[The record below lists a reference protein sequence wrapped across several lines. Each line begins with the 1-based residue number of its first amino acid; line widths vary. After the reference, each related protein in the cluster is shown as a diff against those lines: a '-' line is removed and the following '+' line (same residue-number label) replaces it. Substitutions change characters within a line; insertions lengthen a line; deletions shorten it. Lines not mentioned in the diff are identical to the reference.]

1 MILVS
6 RSYDNRISK
15 YSGCIVVV
23 SLFLCII
30 QLMDQISCFT
40 RYDHLPLLM
49 QRNSRIYRP
58 HLQQQLSL
66 QIGQQH
72 VMAPSPHAMR
82 RLPMRKAATLI
93 STRSS
98 ILSSTTATTTTAP
111 NDKKSKEI
119 RIFRLPTIN
128 TIEQSRI
135 YRRVQ
140 NTYRDHAFWVKH
152 RSSNRLIDN

>member
-1 MILVS
+1 MVLVS
-6 RSYDNRISK
+6 RSYDNRICK
-15 YSGCIVVV
+15 YSSCIIVV
-23 SLFLCII
+23 SLFLFII

-49 QRNSRIYRP
+49 QRNSRIHRP
-58 HLQQQLSL
+58 HHQQQLPP
-66 QIGQQH
+66 QVGQQYI
-72 VMAPSPHAMR
+72 MTPSPHAMR
-82 RLPMRKAATLI
+82 
-93 STRSS
+93 SS
-98 ILSSTTATTTTAP
+98 IILSSTTATTTTAP

-119 RIFRLPTIN
+119 RAFRLPTIN